1 MQTSANL
8 KLNEN
13 VSSVTVRPRHKKFKE
28 KITPYLYL
36 LPSMILFST
45 FVYFP
50 FFKTLY
56 LSFSVT
62 NAKGKVIEMVGI
74 ANYLEVLKSPE
85 FKNSLGLTLK
95 FVPMLAIPTLVI
107 GFILALI
114 ANNKIRGS
122 KAFQLMFSMPMAVA
136 SAPAAIIWMLLF
148 HPSIGLINF
157 VLRSNIGWLTD
168 ERYALISVAV
178 VTVWLNLGVNF
189 IFLLSG
195 LKGIPEELVE
205 SASIDGASYFQR
217 LFKIVIPMV
226 SPTLFFVIFI
236 DIINAFQAFG
246 QVKLMTGGGPGEA
259 TNVLVHSI
267 YREAFF
273 NNRFEIACTQSVILF
288 SIMLLI
294 TIVQFKFEKK
304 GVFYK

>member
-1 MQTSANL
+1 MQSSVD
-8 KLNEN
+8 LNIPEN
-13 VSSVTVRPRHKKFKE
+13 VLGRAVTPPRKKFKE
-28 KITPYLYL
+28 VIVPYLYL
-36 LPSMILFST
+36 LPSLVLFST

-56 LSFSVT
+56 LSFSIT
-62 NAKGKVIEMVGI
+62 NAKGKVVEMVGM
-74 ANYLEVLKSPE
+74 ANYLEVIKSPE
-85 FKNSLGLTLK
+85 FKNSLMLTFK
-95 FVPMLAIPTLVI
+95 FVPMLAIPTLII

-136 SAPAAIIWMLLF
+136 SAPAAIIWMLIF
-148 HPSIGLINF
+148 HPSIGLMNF
-157 VLRSNIGWLTD
+157 VLRANIGWLTD
-168 ERYALISVAV
+168 EKYALISVAV
-178 VTVWLNLGVNF
+178 VTIWLNLGVNF

-195 LKGIPEELVE
+195 LKGIPEELIE
-205 SASIDGASYFQR
+205 SASIDGANYFQK
-217 LFKIVIPMV
+217 LFKIIIPMV

-246 QVKLMTGGGPGEA
+246 QVKLMTGGGPNDA

-273 NNRFEIACTQSVILF
+273 NNRFEMASTQSVILF
-288 SIMLLI
+288 CIMLFI
-294 TIVQFKFEKK
+294 TIIQFKFEKK

>member
-8 KLNEN
+8 ELNEN
-13 VSSVTVRPRHKKFKE
+13 VSNVKVIPKRKRYKE
-28 KITPYLYL
+28 KIAPYLYL

-56 LSFSVT
+56 LSFSIT
-62 NAKGKVIEMVGI
+62 NAKGKVVEMVGLE
-74 ANYLEVLKSPE
+74 NYLEVIKSPE
-85 FKNSLGLTLK
+85 FRNSLGLTFK

-148 HPSIGLINF
+148 HPSIGLMNF
-157 VLRSNIGWLTD
+157 ILRANIGWLTD

-288 SIMLLI
+288 TIMLLI
-294 TIVQFKFEKK
+294 TIIQFKFEKK